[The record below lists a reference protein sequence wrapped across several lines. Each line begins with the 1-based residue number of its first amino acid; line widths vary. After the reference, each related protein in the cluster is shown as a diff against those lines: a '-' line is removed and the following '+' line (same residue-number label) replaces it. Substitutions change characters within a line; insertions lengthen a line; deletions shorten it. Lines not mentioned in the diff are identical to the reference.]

1 MSGIVCA
8 IRGGPHSQPTIDK
21 AISMAGETGLT
32 LYFLYIVNLDFL
44 AHTLSTRTHTINQEM
59 ELMGEFILL
68 AAQRKA
74 ADEGVT
80 AETVVRHGSV
90 GKEIVKL
97 CQEKS
102 ADYLVLGRPQLD
114 EEEANVFTD
123 ARLRMFV
130 ELVEKQSGAEV
141 ILLGEDER

>member
-21 AISMAGETGLT
+21 AISLAGETDLP
-32 LYFLYIVNLDFL
+32 LHFLYIVNLDFL

-59 ELMGEFILL
+59 ESMGEFILL
-68 AAQRKA
+68 AAQRQA
-74 ADEGVT
+74 VDQGVT

-90 GKEIVKL
+90 GEEIVKL
-97 CQEKS
+97 CQELS

-114 EEEANVFTD
+114 EEEANVFTN

-130 ELVEKQSGAEV
+130 ELVEKRSGAKV
-141 ILLGEDER
+141 ILLGGDER

>member
-21 AISMAGETGLT
+21 AISMAVKTGLP

-59 ELMGEFILL
+59 EQMGEFILL
-68 AAQRKA
+68 AAQRRA
-74 ADEGVT
+74 EGQGVT
-80 AETVVRHGSV
+80 AETIVRHGSV
-90 GKEIVKL
+90 GEEIVKL
-97 CQEKS
+97 CREVS

-114 EEEANVFTD
+114 EEEANVFTN
-123 ARLRMFV
+123 ARLKTFV
-130 ELVEKQSGAEV
+130 DMVEAESATEV
-141 ILLGEDER
+141 ILLEGE

>member
-21 AISMAGETGLT
+21 AISLADEKGLT

-44 AHTLSTRTHTINQEM
+44 AHTLSTRTRTINQEM
-59 ELMGEFILL
+59 EQMGEFILL
-68 AAQRKA
+68 AAQRRA
-74 ADEGVT
+74 AGQGVT

-90 GKEIVKL
+90 GEEIVKL
-97 CQEKS
+97 CKELS

-114 EEEANVFTD
+114 EEEANVFTA

-130 ELVEKQSGAEV
+130 DLVKAESGTEV
-141 ILLGEDER
+141 ILLEENGG

>member
-8 IRGGPHSQPTIDK
+8 IRGGPHSQPTINK
-21 AISMAGETGLT
+21 AISLAREMNLP

-44 AHTLSTRTHTINQEM
+44 AHTTSTRTHTINQEM
-59 ELMGEFILL
+59 EQMGEFILL
-68 AAQRKA
+68 AAQRRASERK
-74 ADEGVT
+74 VM

-90 GKEIVKL
+90 GEEIIILCKEVG
-97 CQEKS
+97 

-130 ELVEKQSGAEV
+130 EMVKQRSGTEV
-141 ILLGEDER
+141 ILLGEEEE